1 MKTYTP
7 PIVTVDAVIFQL
19 IENRLFVLLIERA
32 NEPFKGKLALPGG
45 YNAAGET
52 TRDCLERVLISKAG
66 ISVNSLK
73 LVEQLYTFD
82 TIARDPRGHAVSI
95 TYMGCGKDIVPK
107 ELNSTQSPGFFPVND
122 LPGLAYD
129 HADIVTY
136 AHQRLAAKITYTN
149 AVFSLLDTYF
159 TLSQLQSAYE
169 AIFGHKLDKRN
180 FRKKFL
186 SLDLIRETNEY
197 YREGAHRP
205 ARLFTFKSQ
214 ELEILQRSFD

>member
-1 MKTYTP
+1 MKVYTP
-7 PIVTVDAVIFQL
+7 PIVTVDAVVFQL

-32 NEPFKGKLALPGG
+32 NDPFQGVLALPGG

-52 TRDCLERVLISKAG
+52 THQCLERIISKKAG
-66 ISVNSLK
+66 LSINALK

-82 TIARDPRGHAVSI
+82 TVARDPRGHAVSI
-95 TYMGCGKDIVPK
+95 TYMGCGKDIVPQ
-107 ELNSTQSPGFFPVND
+107 ELDSTQSPGFYPVDD
-122 LPGLAYD
+122 LPNLAYD
-129 HADIVTY
+129 HSEIISY
-136 AHQRLAAKITYTN
+136 AHKRLAAKITYTN

-169 AIFGHKLDKRN
+169 AIFGYKLDKRN

-186 SLDLIRETNEY
+186 SLGLIRETNEF

-205 ARLFTFKSQ
+205 ARLYTFKSQ
-214 ELEILQRSFD
+214 ELEVLQRSFD